1 MDPVAI
7 QMRTHLKYLPYI
19 NQCNDTACYVF
30 VIIQIGTINLSSLHY
45 LLNETLDF
53 IVLCKFSALLA
64 ISVYIL

>member
-7 QMRTHLKYLPYI
+7 QMRTYLKYLPY
-19 NQCNDTACYVF
+19 NDTACYVF